1 MPVNTRRGVNA
12 GGRRPM
18 RRGMIG
24 FVLILAGATAGLAA
38 GYLLWSTRPNWYAV
52 RDVAKLP
59 AGRQND
65 LIIYGYQLITNT
77 QRYLGPDVAD
87 AAMRFAGNNLA
98 CGNCH
103 LRAGLQPFAAPFVS
117 TYTTFPMMVDDRVIT
132 LSERINGCM
141 TRSMNG
147 RALPVDGHEMA
158 ALLAYIELLGHA
170 APTATPAPGMG
181 LLPLPQPHRPP

>member
-65 LIIYGYQLITNT
+65 LIIYGYQLVTNT
-77 QRYLGPDVAD
+77 QR
-87 AAMRFAGNNLA
+87 LA
-98 CGNCH
+98 
-103 LRAGLQPFAAPFVS
+103 R
-117 TYTTFPMMVDDRVIT
+117 TWR
-132 LSERINGCM
+132 
-141 TRSMNG
+141 TR
-147 RALPVDGHEMA
+147 RCALPETTSPA
-158 ALLAYIELLGHA
+158 AIAICG
-170 APTATPAPGMG
+170 PGCS
-181 LLPLPQPHRPP
+181 P